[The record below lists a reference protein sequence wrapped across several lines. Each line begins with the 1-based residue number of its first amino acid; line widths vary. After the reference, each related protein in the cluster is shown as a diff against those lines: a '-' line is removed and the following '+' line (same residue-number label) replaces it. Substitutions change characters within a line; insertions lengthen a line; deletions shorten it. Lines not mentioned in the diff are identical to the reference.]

1 MEIIILALVAG
12 ERYVYKFICDPR
24 ALFSLAGFG
33 GDNTAAAL
41 HYHAAAA
48 AAGYPGAMQGH
59 ASLLTVSLGSPCR
72 VSSLV
77 QHNLHD
83 YRRDFGSQ
91 LPLALPSFGDNQLPW
106 SHHQM

>member
-1 MEIIILALVAG
+1 MSLKLLSVAG

-48 AAGYPGAMQGH
+48 AAGYPGMHGH
-59 ASLLTVSLGSPCR
+59 AASLLPVSAPVKYSADSVFR
-72 VSSLV
+72 SVKT
-77 QHNLHD
+77 
-83 YRRDFGSQ
+83 
-91 LPLALPSFGDNQLPW
+91 A
-106 SHHQM
+106 

>member
-1 MEIIILALVAG
+1 MKIVNDALVAG

-48 AAGYPGAMQGH
+48 AGYPGAMQGH
-59 ASLLTVSLGSPCR
+59 ASLLTVSPE
-72 VSSLV
+72 SL
-77 QHNLHD
+77 N
-83 YRRDFGSQ
+83 
-91 LPLALPSFGDNQLPW
+91 
-106 SHHQM
+106 